1 MENLVYS
8 AQYHRLSVRWIYT
21 AKNKKL
27 NYHVWTELNCIKAV
41 DSEKYSECDVATE
54 TVEHFVL
61 DCPNSELHVCDII
74 RATCKSL
81 GIEPKIEITLSHE
94 RIDRS
99 IKRKL

>member
-1 MENLVYS
+1 M
-8 AQYHRLSVRWIYT
+8 
-21 AKNKKL
+21 
-27 NYHVWTELNCIKAV
+27 

-94 RIDRS
+94 RIVDTIHRS